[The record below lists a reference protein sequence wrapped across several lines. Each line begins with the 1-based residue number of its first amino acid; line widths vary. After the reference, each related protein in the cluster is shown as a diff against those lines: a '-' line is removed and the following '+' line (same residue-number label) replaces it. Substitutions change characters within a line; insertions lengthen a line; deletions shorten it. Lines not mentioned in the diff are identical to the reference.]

1 MKKLVLRIVTILMLL
16 AIYVSSVS
24 CSSGWSCKRRYVIT
38 SEPTTLPTTKPC

>member
-1 MKKLVLRIVTILMLL
+1 MRKLVLRIVTIIALV

-38 SEPTTLPTTKPC
+38 SEPPVIVTTKPC